1 MVCLL
6 LKGLVDHNGKMD
18 ALLKR
23 TSSVK
28 VDLFQVICLSI
39 RSNSNEGLGSA
50 GGGGGQKSKQP
61 CSNTVSFAFCA
72 FKWGI
77 YSQGKS
83 KRMLATNVLGMRN
96 SNLVIR
102 TVSSLVVHIGANIEI
117 CLIDLSLKTLREFI
131 SLCLLLLFSV
141 LGSRETSGGNPRK
154 PSSK

>member
-50 GGGGGQKSKQP
+50 GGGGGSKVKA
-61 CSNTVSFAFCA
+61 S
-72 FKWGI
+72 
-77 YSQGKS
+77 
-83 KRMLATNVLGMRN
+83 MLQHCKLCVLCIQMG
-96 SNLVIR
+96 
-102 TVSSLVVHIGANIEI
+102 H
-117 CLIDLSLKTLREFI
+117 
-131 SLCLLLLFSV
+131 LFSGEV
-141 LGSRETSGGNPRK
+141 QTNAGYKRVGHA
-154 PSSK
+154 